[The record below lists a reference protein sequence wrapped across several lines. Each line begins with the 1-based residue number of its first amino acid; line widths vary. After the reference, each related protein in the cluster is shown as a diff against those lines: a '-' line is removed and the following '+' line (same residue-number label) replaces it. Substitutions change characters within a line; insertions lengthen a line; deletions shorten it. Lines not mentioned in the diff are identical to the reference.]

1 MSEHTENNEELS
13 EEEKRAL
20 LTKELRAKY
29 NIVPENNVEIDAET
43 GLTMSDRAKLVAQG
57 LLFNFADE
65 AIAGIKALSPN
76 ITYDEALA
84 KERSQIKSAQEKEG
98 SLKYEIGGAFIPTAV
113 ALAAAPFTGGT
124 SVATTAPT
132 WMRLLGIGATQG
144 FTMGLGASE
153 EEGLARLKD
162 TPVSTLTGMV
172 ANPLFA
178 KLSQGAQLALT
189 PLIDY
194 TRRTLTGKVGK
205 KVEDELIRIVT
216 DSGLTVDEIL
226 ERVAK
231 GEIIPEMSPD
241 AAKVIGS
248 FITKAGPGNPIVRE
262 AVSSRKNEFIEDV
275 YKSLQKD
282 LAPDSQGGNIYK
294 TFSDNAEEMLKKE
307 SAAYNQIWESTAGQT
322 FSELDQAVL
331 FVVGKSRNLRN
342 VINKKL
348 DENGLQP
355 LFKLKGKNIELNRSL
370 TLEEGEIIK
379 RALMD
384 KKNAAFTGGKGDS
397 GTTFGNYEDSIKSVL
412 DQISPELADVRN
424 NWRLIKE
431 ATNQYDIGKTIINKN
446 PEEVAVQFQKLV
458 DSGNLEAIDALRA
471 GVASSLKF
479 KSQAASPVGTVTKL
493 ADRDLG
499 INSKEREI
507 LEIIYPGEKIESII
521 EKINK
526 ARGAIVAESKMFGGS
541 PSAERLGMAS
551 RVGEVAGGMSDVA
564 RVVNSAGMDIGATT
578 SLVTRIFG
586 GKKPPFTDEE
596 YVQIAKLLIEENP
609 DVLRRAMTDET
620 ALDSVLGSLTTLI
633 RSLGASQPRVAALT
647 DLTENI
653 GDPIDASVSASLE
666 AIINTMTPTS
676 KEKIINTNVD

>member
-1 MSEHTENNEELS
+1 MEKTDNNAEVSSAQVQENLQ
-13 EEEKRAL
+13 K
-20 LTKELRAKY
+20 KF
-29 NIVPENNVEIDAET
+29 NIQPVEMVAEEIDSET
-43 GLTMSDRAKLVAQG
+43 GLTMSDRAKLIATG

-65 AIAGIKALSPN
+65 AIAGIKALSPD

-153 EEGLARLKD
+153 EEGLDRLKD

-172 ANPLFA
+172 ANPLFS
-178 KLSQGAQLALT
+178 KLASGVQIALM

-216 DSGLTVDEIL
+216 DSGLTVDEII
-226 ERVAK
+226 ERVAR
-231 GEIIPEMSPD
+231 GEIIPEMSED

-248 FITKAGPGNPIVRE
+248 FITKAGPGNPIIRE
-262 AVSSRKNEFIEDV
+262 AVSSRKNQFIEDV

-282 LAPDSQGGNIYK
+282 LAPESKGGNIYK
-294 TFSDNAEEMLKKE
+294 TFSENAELMLKKE
-307 SAAYNQIWESTAGQT
+307 SAAYNEIWDSTAGQT
-322 FSELDQAVL
+322 FRELDQAVL
-331 FVVGKSRNLRN
+331 FIVGKSRGLRN

-348 DENGLQP
+348 DENGFQP
-355 LFKLKGKNIELNRSL
+355 LFKLKGKNLELTRSL
-370 TLEEGEIIK
+370 SLEEGEIIK

-397 GTTFGNYEDSIKSVL
+397 GATFGNYENSIKSVL
-412 DQISPELADVRN
+412 DQISPELANVRN

-431 ATNQYDIGKTIINKN
+431 AAKQYDIGKTIINKN
-446 PEEVAVQFQKLV
+446 PEEIAVQFQKLV
-458 DSGNLEAIDALRA
+458 DSGNLEAIDALRS

-526 ARGAIVAESKMFGGS
+526 AKGAVVAESKMFGGS

-551 RVGEVAGGMSDVA
+551 RVGEVAGGMADVA

-578 SLVTRIFG
+578 SLITRIFG

-609 DVLRRAMTDET
+609 EVLRRAMTDET
-620 ALDSVLGSLTTLI
+620 ALDSVLGSLATLI
-633 RSLGASQPRVAALT
+633 RSLGASQPRVTALT
-647 DLTENI
+647 DSTENI
-653 GDPIDASVSASLE
+653 GEPIDASISASLE
-666 AIINTMTPTS
+666 AIINTMSPSS
-676 KEKIINTNVD
+676 KEKVLDAGN